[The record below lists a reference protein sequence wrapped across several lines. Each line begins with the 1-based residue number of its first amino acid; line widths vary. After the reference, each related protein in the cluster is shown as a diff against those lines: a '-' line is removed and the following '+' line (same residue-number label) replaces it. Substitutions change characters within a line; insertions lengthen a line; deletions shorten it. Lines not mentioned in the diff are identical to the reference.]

1 MYTTRVI
8 KILLRLLLLFINHHL
23 SYFKRKRPV
32 SILVVLE
39 TIVNHVII
47 PRALIFSR
55 LSHDWL
61 SHSCAAWSGV
71 PL

>member
-1 MYTTRVI
+1 MRVF
-8 KILLRLLLLFINHHL
+8 KILFRLLLLFTNHHL
-23 SYFKRKRPV
+23 SFFKCKRPV

-61 SHSCAAWSGV
+61 SHSCAAWGGV